1 MNEPALEAVVRT
13 GRKVHGGL
21 AALGSCA
28 IALLAVTGC
37 SSNTTDGSPQSS
49 APASSSASTLAKFDP
64 CQDIPQSVLTAEN
77 LENRGPDNSKAAET
91 TWTGCGFQDRQ
102 ADGYDVRIVTT
113 NLTLDQIKAKYPDTY
128 REQNF
133 GSRRAAFYTLFPSLG
148 TTSCVLN
155 IELASGTLEFDL
167 SNPKS
172 AKKTGQMDT
181 CALLTN
187 LAGQVVASIP
197 AGA

>member
-1 MNEPALEAVVRT
+1 MNEPASTAAVGTSRT
-13 GRKVHGGL
+13 IRGGL
-21 AALGSCA
+21 TALGSCV
-28 IALLAVTGC
+28 IALLTVAGC

-49 APASSSASTLAKFDP
+49 VPATSSASVPAKFDP

-77 LENRGPDNSKAAET
+77 LENRGPENSKAAET

-113 NLTLDQIKAKYPDTY
+113 NLTLEQIKAKYPDTY
-128 REQNF
+128 REQSI
-133 GSRRAAFYTLFPSLG
+133 GSRRAAFYALHPSLG

-155 IELASGTLEFDL
+155 VELASGTLEFDL

-172 AKKTGQMDT
+172 ATKTGQMDT

-187 LAGQVVASIP
+187 LAGQVVAAIP